1 MSVTRVSWYLVRG
14 GGCRRWIAAA
24 ALSLAAL
31 MNINQQ
37 CMVAHWRI
45 ISSYVLSGIYPAFLC
60 FNRKYWLLIL
70 CDKVW
75 INFDQEQKNTEA
87 CGGWEHIKQN
97 IVHFK
102 QWLAVWVSVLSPPC
116 YLSYVHTRFSG
127 NFIFSFHKKPAQTC
141 FCLMVL
147 LIGTNN
153 QQKGGSMWRRKGEG
167 DIIFEL
173 E

>member
-1 MSVTRVSWYLVRG
+1 MYFEEIIVSPFWTY
-14 GGCRRWIAAA
+14 
-24 ALSLAAL
+24 
-31 MNINQQ
+31 
-37 CMVAHWRI
+37 
-45 ISSYVLSGIYPAFLC
+45 LSGIYPAFLC
-60 FNRKYWLLIL
+60 FNRKYCWYFVIVL
-70 CDKVW
+70 
-75 INFDQEQKNTEA
+75 INFDREHKNTEA
-87 CGGWEHIKQN
+87 CGGGEHIKQN

-102 QWLAVWVSVLSPPC
+102 QWLAVWVSVWSPPC

-153 QQKGGSMWRRKGEG
+153 QQKGGSMSRRKGE
-167 DIIFEL
+167 IIFEL